1 MPYFSYVCENLSVKI
16 QDLLAEYLYQ
26 NKTLTLPSIGSFEL
40 DPAINIAESKEENWP
55 PDAIRFQQNTN
66 ALANDEFVTYLVQ
79 HSGKMKPLAL
89 SDLDSYLNNG
99 IQLINIG
106 KPFALKGIGSLSKT
120 GSTFN
125 FQQGHPILDRLE
137 QTDGSYF
144 VKDRTNETEET
155 KNLDFS
161 HQAIKTNNRTTIIS
175 IVSIV
180 ALLIIAVAVYLALSN
195 NENPEQENTIQPVDS
210 STLSTTN
217 DTIATQPKEIVA
229 VPKDDSSFQLVINNY
244 KTEAAANSRLQAL
257 LLRGHSVSMQTK
269 DSSRYQILLTVN
281 KPLSD
286 TTYVIDSLKKMFL
299 WKPQLVTQ

>member
-1 MPYFSYVCENLSVKI
+1 
-16 QDLLAEYLYQ
+16 
-26 NKTLTLPSIGSFEL
+26 
-40 DPAINIAESKEENWP
+40 
-55 PDAIRFQQNTN
+55 
-66 ALANDEFVTYLVQ
+66 
-79 HSGKMKPLAL
+79 
-89 SDLDSYLNNG
+89 
-99 IQLINIG
+99 
-106 KPFALKGIGSLSKT
+106 
-120 GSTFN
+120 
-125 FQQGHPILDRLE
+125 
-137 QTDGSYF
+137 
-144 VKDRTNETEET
+144 ET

-217 DTIATQPKEIVA
+217 DTIATQPKEIDA